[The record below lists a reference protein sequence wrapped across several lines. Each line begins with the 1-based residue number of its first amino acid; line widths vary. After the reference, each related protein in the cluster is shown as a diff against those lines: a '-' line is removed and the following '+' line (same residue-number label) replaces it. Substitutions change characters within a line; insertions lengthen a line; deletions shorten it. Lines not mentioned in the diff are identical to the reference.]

1 MASATRASKPSTNRT
16 GASVGARDRIRQRRA
31 ELDAERIRQE
41 ETENDLAAAIIEDQD
56 RLDAEREAVAARERA
71 IGMSINTLAETMSL
85 AKIAE
90 LLDLDGATVRMYR
103 KLYVDRATGGTPSS
117 ASPVDSGD
125 DSAPSGA
132 SAVDDSYE
140 VIDGAA

>member
-1 MASATRASKPSTNRT
+1 MASATRTSKPSTNRT

-41 ETENDLAAAIIEDQD
+41 ETENDLAAAILEDQD

-71 IGMSINTLAETMSL
+71 IGMSINTLAETMGV

-90 LLDLDGATVRMYR
+90 LLNLDGATVRMYR
-103 KLYVDRATGGTPSS
+103 KLYVDHAAGAAPAPAESGG
-117 ASPVDSGD
+117 
-125 DSAPSGA
+125 DSAPSDA
-132 SAVDDSYE
+132 SAVDDGYE
-140 VIDGAA
+140 AVEVAA